1 MQILMINYII
11 SKKEWEKEEEYIK
24 DKLAKW
30 INMELNKELAEFIIA
45 IVAFTKGRF
54 HLDVSMDMEGL
65 YFQMDNTSLDLSI

>member
-1 MQILMINYII
+1 MVNYII

-30 INMELNKELAEFIIA
+30 INMELNKELVEFIIA

>member
-1 MQILMINYII
+1 MINYII

-30 INMELNKELAEFIIA
+30 INMELNKELVEFIIA

-54 HLDVSMDMEGL
+54 HLDVSMDMEDL